1 MMDKISIKSC
11 LIKLIITQIEEKI
24 SHYNNE
30 MKKAQEEANYHI
42 GAMQSRYDT
51 FKEEAQML
59 KDGFARQLNIAS
71 DISNKIHMY
80 YELFNKNKKIDSY
93 VKTGSIIN
101 VLANNEREENYFIF
115 FNMSMSS
122 FDLEEKKYIVI
133 SPDAPISKEFF
144 NKEIG
149 DEINFRGKNMEILNV
164 F

>member
-11 LIKLIITQIEEKI
+11 LLKLIMTQIEERI
-24 SHYNNE
+24 SLYNNE
-30 MKKAQEEANYHI
+30 MKKSQEEANYHI
-42 GAMQSRYDT
+42 GAMESRYDT

-59 KDGFARQLNIAS
+59 KDGFARQLNIAN
-71 DISNKIHMY
+71 DISNKVHMY
-80 YELFNKNKKIDSY
+80 YDIFNKNKKTDSY

-101 VLANNEREENYFIF
+101 TLANNEIEENYFII

-122 FDLEEKKYIVI
+122 FELEEKKYTVI

-144 NKEIG
+144 SKEIG
-149 DEINFRGKNMEILNV
+149 DEINFRGKNIEILNV

>member
-1 MMDKISIKSC
+1 MDKISIKSE
-11 LIKLIITQIEEKI
+11 LIKLVMIQVEQKI
-24 SHYNNE
+24 NHYSGE

-71 DISNKIHMY
+71 DILNKINMY
-80 YELFNKNKKIDSY
+80 SSMFEKNKKIDLY
-93 VKTGSIIN
+93 IKTGSIIN
-101 VLANNEREENYFIF
+101 ILIDNKKEENYFIF
-115 FNMSMSS
+115 FNMSNES
-122 FDLEEKKYIVI
+122 FPILNEKYFVI
-133 SPDAPISKEFF
+133 SPDAPISKELL

-149 DEINFRGKNMEILNV
+149 DEIDFRGKSMEVLNI